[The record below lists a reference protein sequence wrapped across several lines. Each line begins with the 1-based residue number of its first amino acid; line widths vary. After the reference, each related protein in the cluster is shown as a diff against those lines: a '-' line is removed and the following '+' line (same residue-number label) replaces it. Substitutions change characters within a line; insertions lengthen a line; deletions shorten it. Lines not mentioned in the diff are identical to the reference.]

1 MFLKIAFRNI
11 LRNGRRSLMTL
22 LAVAVGGVAIV
33 LFGEFVGFV
42 QASLETNAVQN
53 VGHLTV
59 YRKGFFDYGAGNP
72 AAFGIAN
79 YEEVTRLVED
89 DPEIRPLLAVVTPT
103 VSLTG
108 VIGNFEIDTSKT
120 FLGTG
125 YVPADRES
133 MRRWDEH
140 GVARRRV
147 LADSGL
153 RADDESR
160 GVVGVGLAR
169 VLGLCGPLHIAD
181 CPPRPDPT
189 KPTASNA
196 GSAPDGSNAGSAPTV
211 PTPGSAPDVPLDG
224 IQSDAMAATKTDAPR
239 LDMLAATAN
248 GAPNVM
254 SLYVAHAEAQGA
266 RELDENVVVMS
277 FTLAQK
283 LLYGRGE
290 HQATGLVLQL
300 HRTEDL
306 ARVRRRL
313 QTLFA
318 AHHLDLE
325 VRDFAE
331 REPFYRQAV
340 GMFSAIFLFIALI
353 MGVIVLFTV
362 VNTMGTSVVERTSEI
377 GTARAMGLRRG
388 GVRRLFVLEGSILG
402 ALGATAGVVA
412 GQLVA
417 MAFNSAGATWTPPG
431 QSAPV
436 PLEVLTAHAGGL
448 LAGVWV
454 GLVVMATIA
463 AVVPANRA
471 ARLQVVDALRHV

>member
-1 MFLKIAFRNI
+1 MLLKIAFRNI

-22 LAVAVGGVAIV
+22 LAIAVGGISMV

-72 AAFGIAN
+72 AAFGIAD
-79 YEEVTRLVED
+79 YAGVMRLVGD
-89 DPEIRPLLAVVTPT
+89 DPAIAPALRVVTPT

-108 VIGNFEIDTSKT
+108 IVGNFDIDTSKA

-125 YVPADRES
+125 YVPADRET

-140 GVARRRV
+140 GVAQRRV
-147 LADSGL
+147 LEDSGL

-169 VLGLCGPLHIAD
+169 VLGLCAALHIPD
-181 CPPRPDPT
+181 CPPRPVLPT
-189 KPTASNA
+189 AVASNA
-196 GSAPDGSNAGSAPTV
+196 GPV
-211 PTPGSAPDVPLDG
+211 PDVPVETDVPAPTA
-224 IQSDAMAATKTDAPR
+224 SDAPR
-239 LDMLAATAN
+239 LDLLAATVS

-254 SLYVAHAEAQGA
+254 SLHVTRAEPQGA
-266 RELDENVVVMS
+266 RELDENFVVMN

-290 HQATGLVLQL
+290 PRATGLVMQL

-306 ARVRRRL
+306 APVRARL
-313 QTLFA
+313 AALFA
-318 AHHLDLE
+318 EHHLDLE

-331 REPFYRQAV
+331 REPFYKQAV
-340 GMFSAIFLFIALI
+340 GMFGAIFLFISLI

-388 GVRRLFVLEGSILG
+388 GVRRMFVLEGAMLG
-402 ALGATAGVVA
+402 ALGATAGIA
-412 GQLVA
+412 LGQLVA
-417 MAFNSAGATWTPPG
+417 ILFNSMRSTWTPP
-431 QSAPV
+431 SAAAPV
-436 PLEVLTAHAGGL
+436 PLEVLTTHVGGL
-448 LAGVWV
+448 LAAIWLA
-454 GLVVMATIA
+454 LVITATVA

-471 ARLQVVDALRHV
+471 ARLKVVEALRHV

>member
-1 MFLKIAFRNI
+1 MLLKIAFRNI

-22 LAVAVGGVAIV
+22 LAIAVGGISMV

-42 QASLETNAVQN
+42 RASLETNAVQN

-59 YRKGFFDYGAGNP
+59 YRRGFFDYGAGNP
-72 AAFGIAN
+72 AAFGITD
-79 YEEVTRLVED
+79 YERVMRLIGD
-89 DPEIRPLLAVVTPT
+89 DREIAPKLRVITPT

-108 VIGNFEIDTSKT
+108 IVGNFEIDTSKT
-120 FLGTG
+120 FMGTG
-125 YVPADRES
+125 YVPADRET

-140 GVARRRV
+140 GVSSRRV

-181 CPPRPDPT
+181 CPPRPDVST
-189 KPTASNA
+189 AIASN
-196 GSAPDGSNAGSAPTV
+196 GNAGPV
-211 PTPGSAPDVPLDG
+211 PDVPVDDDL
-224 IQSDAMAATKTDAPR
+224 QNPTATDAPR
-239 LDMLAATAN
+239 LDLLAATVS

-254 SLYVAHAEAQGA
+254 SLHVSRAEPQGA
-266 RELDENVVVMS
+266 RELDENFVVMN

-283 LLYGRGE
+283 LLYGRSE
-290 HQATGLVLQL
+290 PKATGLVMQL
-300 HRTEDL
+300 HRTEDVTPVRARL
-306 ARVRRRL
+306 AN
-313 QTLFA
+313 LFA
-318 AHHLDLE
+318 DHHLDLE

-340 GMFSAIFLFIALI
+340 GMFAAIFLFISLI

-362 VNTMGTSVVERTSEI
+362 VNTMGTSVVERTNEI

-388 GVRRLFVLEGSILG
+388 GVRRMFVLEGAMLG
-402 ALGATAGVVA
+402 ALGATAGVA
-412 GQLVA
+412 LGQLVA
-417 MAFNSAGATWTPPG
+417 VLFNGTHSTWTPPG
-431 QSAPV
+431 QAAPV
-436 PLEVLTAHAGGL
+436 PLEVLTTHVGGL
-448 LAGVWV
+448 LGAIWLA
-454 GLVVMATIA
+454 LVITATVA

>member
-1 MFLKIAFRNI
+1 MLFKIAFRNI
-11 LRNGRRSLMTL
+11 IRNGRRSLMTL
-22 LAVAVGGVAIV
+22 LAIAIGAMAIV

-42 QASLETNAVQN
+42 RAGLDTNAVQK

-59 YRKGFFDYGAGNP
+59 FRKGYFDYGAGNP

-79 YEEVTRLVED
+79 YEDVSRLIQD
-89 DPEIRPLLAVVTPT
+89 DPELKPALAVVTPT
-103 VSLTG
+103 ISLTG
-108 VIGNFEIDTSKT
+108 IVGNFEIDTSKT

-125 YVPADRES
+125 YVPADREA

-140 GVARRRV
+140 GVSRRRV
-147 LADSGL
+147 LEDSGL
-153 RADDESR
+153 RAEDESR

-169 VLGLCGPLHIAD
+169 VLGLCEPLKIAG
-181 CPPRPDPT
+181 CPPRPT
-189 KPTASNA
+189 LATAVASNA
-196 GSAPDGSNAGSAPTV
+196 GAPP
-211 PTPGSAPDVPLDG
+211 PDVPMDDVAPG
-224 IQSDAMAATKTDAPR
+224 ADKSDAPR

-254 SLYVAHAEAQGA
+254 SLFVSRAEPQGA

-283 LLYGRGE
+283 LLYGRVE
-290 HQATGLVLQL
+290 KKATGLVLQL
-300 HRTEDL
+300 HHTEDL
-306 ARVRRRL
+306 RRARARL
-313 QTLFA
+313 ETLFA
-318 AHHLDLE
+318 ERNLDLE

-340 GMFSAIFLFIALI
+340 GMFSAIFLFISLI

-362 VNTMGTSVVERTSEI
+362 VKTMGMSVVERTSEI

-388 GVRRLFVLEGSILG
+388 GVRRMFIAEGAILG
-402 ALGATAGVVA
+402 SLGAGAGVLL
-412 GQLVA
+412 GQLIGVV
-417 MAFNSAGATWTPPG
+417 FNTTGATWTPPG
-431 QSAPV
+431 QAAPI
-436 PLEVLTAHAGGL
+436 PLEVLSAHAGGL
-448 LAGVWV
+448 LVGVWM

-471 ARLQVVDALRHV
+471 ARLKVVDALRHV

>member
-1 MFLKIAFRNI
+1 MLLKIAFRNI

-22 LAVAVGGVAIV
+22 LAIAVGGMSMV

-42 QASLETNAVQN
+42 RASLETNAVQK

-72 AAFGIAN
+72 AAFGIPD
-79 YEEVTRLVED
+79 YERVMRLVAD
-89 DPEIRPLLAVVTPT
+89 DPAIAPALRVITPT

-108 VIGNFEIDTSKT
+108 IVGNFEIDTSKT

-125 YVPADRES
+125 YVPADRET

-140 GVARRRV
+140 GVVSRRV
-147 LADSGL
+147 LEDSGL
-153 RADDESR
+153 RADDDSR

-169 VLGLCGPLHIAD
+169 VLGLCGPLDIPD
-181 CPPRPDPT
+181 CPPRPDLSAAV
-189 KPTASNA
+189 ASNA
-196 GSAPDGSNAGSAPTV
+196 GA
-211 PTPGSAPDVPLDG
+211 APDVPIDN
-224 IQSDAMAATKTDAPR
+224 DPAAPAPAGAPR
-239 LDMLAATAN
+239 LDLLAATVN

-254 SLYVAHAEAQGA
+254 SLYVTRAEPQGA
-266 RELDENVVVMS
+266 RELDENVVVMN

-283 LLYGRGE
+283 LLYGRSE
-290 HQATGLVLQL
+290 PKATGLVLQL
-300 HRTEDL
+300 HRTEDTD
-306 ARVRRRL
+306 RVRSRL
-313 QTLFA
+313 GALFA
-318 AHHLDLE
+318 EHQLDLE

-331 REPFYRQAV
+331 REPFYKQAV
-340 GMFSAIFLFIALI
+340 GMFGAIFLFISLI

-388 GVRRLFVLEGSILG
+388 GVRRMFVVEGAILG
-402 ALGATAGVVA
+402 ALGATVGVVF

-417 MAFNSAGATWTPPG
+417 IAFNRTGSTWTPPG
-431 QSAPV
+431 QAAAV
-436 PLEVLTAHAGGL
+436 PLEVLTSHVGGL
-448 LAGVWV
+448 LAGIWLA
-454 GLVVMATIA
+454 LVITATVA

-471 ARLQVVDALRHV
+471 ARLKVVDALRHV